1 MEGNKSMRARNIKRD
16 DLTDVKAMINSI
28 YSKSSKITNLSD
40 LDDESVVINVK
51 DYLVSEN
58 DNITILVMLDKK
70 GKIYRTASEIFIS
83 MFEWI
88 MNLKGVEDWDS
99 VPIVVCKK
107 KSKNGKSYI
116 AADIED

>member
-1 MEGNKSMRARNIKRD
+1 MEGNKSMRTRNIKRD
-16 DLTDVKAMINSI
+16 DLTSIKTMINSI

-51 DYLVSEN
+51 DYLIVTK
-58 DNITILVMLDKK
+58 DDTTILVMLNEK
-70 GKIYRTASEIFIS
+70 GKVYRTGSEIFIS

-99 VPIVVCKK
+99 VPVVVCKK
-107 KSKNGKSYI
+107 KNKNGKTYI
-116 AADIED
+116 TADIED